1 MPKIRLPKGFIGIKG
16 SFSLLFRGGYAYK
29 SFFAAGN
36 WHIFMENRRRE
47 CQKAC
52 VRFGSLA
59 YHLAAGVVR
68 WSEYAKS
75 ASESSVLGIFKI
87 RRGVMPD
94 ICQMLSGVS
103 DILELSISRQP
114 FWIIFMVII
123 RSG

>member
-1 MPKIRLPKGFIGIKG
+1 M
-16 SFSLLFRGGYAYK
+16 
-29 SFFAAGN
+29 
-36 WHIFMENRRRE
+36 
-47 CQKAC
+47 
-52 VRFGSLA
+52 
-59 YHLAAGVVR
+59 VR

-75 ASESSVLGIFKI
+75 ASKSSALGIFKI

>member
-1 MPKIRLPKGFIGIKG
+1 M
-16 SFSLLFRGGYAYK
+16 
-29 SFFAAGN
+29 
-36 WHIFMENRRRE
+36 
-47 CQKAC
+47 
-52 VRFGSLA
+52 A